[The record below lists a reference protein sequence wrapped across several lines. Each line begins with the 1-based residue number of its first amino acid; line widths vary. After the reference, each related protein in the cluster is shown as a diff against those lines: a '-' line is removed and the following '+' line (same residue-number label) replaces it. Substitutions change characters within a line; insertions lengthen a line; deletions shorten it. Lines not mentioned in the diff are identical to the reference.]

1 MNARL
6 RAYFDL
12 VRLPNVVTAP
22 ADILAGFLY
31 AGGRLECWRSA
42 VLLGC
47 ASACLYGGG
56 VTLNDLCDVG
66 RDAEERPDR
75 PIPSG
80 RVSQRSAWWL
90 AVALMTIGVAL
101 AGAHSP
107 RAAGVACLLV
117 VSIVLYDAVLKST
130 ALASPLMGWC
140 RTLNLGL
147 GMTGAATTFSKGLL
161 APLALL
167 FLYVTFLTLFARRE
181 AARSHQ
187 RHLLAATA
195 GVVLSVLGVMAMGF
209 VVHDGQVGLVAVVS
223 LLALTLGST
232 GLRAARSAD
241 PRQVQAAVRM
251 FVLSIVLFD
260 ACIVWAARGPWPAV
274 AVAALLLPAVGL
286 ARMFR
291 VT

>member
-12 VRLPNVVTAP
+12 VRLPNVITAA

-66 RDAEERPDR
+66 RDAAERPDR

-80 RVSQRSAWWL
+80 RVSRRSAWRL

-101 AGAHSP
+101 AGAHSL

-130 ALASPLMGWC
+130 ALASPLMGLC
-140 RTLNLGL
+140 RALNLGL

-181 AARSHQ
+181 AARCNQ
-187 RHLLAATA
+187 RHLQATTA
-195 GVVLSVLGVMAMGF
+195 GVVLSVLGVMGL
-209 VVHDGQVGLVAVVS
+209 VVHDGRVGFLAVVS
-223 LLALTLGST
+223 LLAVTLGST

-241 PRQVQAAVRM
+241 PMQVQAAVRM

>member
-12 VRLPNVVTAP
+12 VRLPNVITAP

-80 RVSQRSAWWL
+80 RVSRRNAWRL

-101 AGAHSP
+101 AGAHSL

-130 ALASPLMGWC
+130 ALASPLMGLC
-140 RTLNLGL
+140 RALNLGL

-167 FLYVTFLTLFARRE
+167 LLYVTFLTLFARRE
-181 AARSHQ
+181 AARSNQ
-187 RHLLAATA
+187 RHLQAATA
-195 GVVLSVLGVMAMGF
+195 GVVLSVLGVMGL
-209 VVHDGQVGLVAVVS
+209 VVHDGRVGFLAVVS
-223 LLALTLGST
+223 LLAVTLGST

-286 ARMFR
+286 GRMFR